1 MILLLTWIVPVVVL
15 IAQQPVEVPRL
26 EAQPPPAAAL
36 ADEIGCAPMTLTAPP
51 SPTLRVA
58 GGAVHGR
65 IMFGPREPLIV
76 NAGSR
81 QGLQK
86 GQRYFVRR
94 YVHDMF
100 TPASLDFT
108 PYSVHTAG
116 WVTIVD
122 VKDDLSVAEVTHA
135 CDGIIEGD
143 YLEPYTEPVVATP
156 TPDGEPDYEHPAR
169 IVMGDEKQQTA
180 APGMLMLINRGSDHG
195 IRAGQSLTIFR
206 ETLQGAGPA
215 VTVGEGTILSVRPQ
229 TALIRIDASNDAVY
243 VGDMAAIHRNQ

>member
-1 MILLLTWIVPVVVL
+1 VILPLTWIVPAVVL
-15 IAQQPVEVPRL
+15 IAQQPVEGPHMD
-26 EAQPPPAAAL
+26 AQPPPAAAL
-36 ADEIGCAPMTLTAPP
+36 ADAIGCAPISVTAPP
-51 SPTLRVA
+51 APVLRVS
-58 GGAVHGR
+58 GGYVHGR
-65 IMFGPREPLIV
+65 IMFGPRDPLIV

-94 YVHDMF
+94 YVNDMF

-135 CDGIIEGD
+135 CDGIVDGD
-143 YLEPYTEPVVATP
+143 YLEPYTEPLVPPATP
-156 TPDGEPDYEHPAR
+156 AGEPDYEHPAR
-169 IVMGDEKQQTA
+169 IVMGDEKRQTA

-195 IRAGQSLTIFR
+195 LRAGQALTIFR
-206 ETLQGAGPA
+206 DTLQGAGPA
-215 VTVGEGTILSVRPQ
+215 MTVGEGTILSVRPQ
-229 TALIRIDASNDAVY
+229 TALIRIDASHDAVY
-243 VGDMAAIHRNQ
+243 VGDMAAIHRLP